1 MTPVQRVLVVSLLS
15 AFVVSR
21 WVCYISEQ
29 LFSPLTVI
37 LLSVAF
43 AALGA
48 VSSGVPVVLLRR
60 WLQPPFVLRPA
71 VVTGALTIPAAL
83 LLYSH
88 SRWALVPAIVAAFIV
103 GTTIRSHA
111 LVATIRSIPMLG
123 ILSPPMDSMWSARL
137 RAALLSGMLLQAGLC
152 LETVHK
158 IPLAVFASSLGIT
171 VLISAP
177 EDFPRPRQMTST
189 AFGSLLALAC
199 FMTLIALFPHIWFA
213 HVPDDWDFVNL
224 KPLETVPGDVV
235 AGAKVP
241 EEHVY
246 QGIIIYPEEQKHTI
260 LVPPLPSLTMN
271 RPGKPAAPL
280 SIPFFGVYWLYRPPN
295 HRPPPKSLVIHANP
309 EERNLTSTDFVRLN
323 MEARQNLGTFIDI
336 SCCRA
341 IQVVAKSAEAVPE
354 SVWLELTIRD
364 SDDRNVPAQSLGRV
378 PVPPSESP
386 ASVTLS
392 FLLPNDLPLRRF
404 DELVAI
410 FHMARY
416 RAWKAAKVGIER
428 FVLEPR

>member
-1 MTPVQRVLVVSLLS
+1 MTPVQRVLIVSLLS

-21 WVCYISEQ
+21 WICYISEQ
-29 LFSPLTVI
+29 LFSPMGVI
-37 LLSVAF
+37 LLSVGF
-43 AALGA
+43 VALGA
-48 VSSGVPVVLLRR
+48 VTSGIPVVLLRR
-60 WLQPPFVLRPA
+60 WLKPPFVLRPA
-71 VVTGALTIPAAL
+71 VVAGGLTVPAAL

-88 SRWALVPAIVAAFIV
+88 SRWALLPAVTAAFIV
-103 GTTIRSHA
+103 GTTIRSHV
-111 LVATIRSIPMLG
+111 LVPAIPFLPAG
-123 ILSPPMDSMWSARL
+123 NILSPPMAGMWSARL

-177 EDFPRPRQMTST
+177 EEFPRPRQMTSI
-189 AFGSLLALAC
+189 AFASFLALAC
-199 FMTLIALFPHIWFA
+199 LMTLIALFPHLWFA
-213 HVPDDWDFVNL
+213 HVPDDWEFVNL
-224 KPLETVPGDVV
+224 KPRESASGDPTAV
-235 AGAKVP
+235 ATAP
-241 EEHVY
+241 DEHVY

-260 LVPPLPSLTMN
+260 LVPPLPALVMN

-295 HRPPPKSLVIHANP
+295 HRPPPKSLVIRANP

-323 MEARQNLGTFIDI
+323 MEARQNLGTYIDI

-341 IQVVAKSAEAVPE
+341 IQVVAKSAESVPE

-364 SDDRNVPAQSLGRV
+364 SGDKTAPAQSLGRM
-378 PVPPSESP
+378 PVPPSERP
-386 ASVTLS
+386 APVTML
-392 FLLPNDLPLRRF
+392 FLLRNDLPLRRF

-428 FVLEPR
+428 FVLQPR

>member
-1 MTPVQRVLVVSLLS
+1 MTPVQRVLIVSLLC

-29 LFSPLTVI
+29 LFSPITVI
-37 LLSVAF
+37 LLSVGF
-43 AALGA
+43 VALGA
-48 VSSGVPVVLLRR
+48 AASGVPVVLLRR
-60 WLQPPFVLRPA
+60 WLRPPFVLRPA
-71 VVTGALTIPAAL
+71 VVAGALTIPAAL

-88 SRWALVPAIVAAFIV
+88 SRWALFPAVVGAFIV
-103 GTTIRSHA
+103 GTTIRSHV
-111 LVATIRSIPMLG
+111 LVPAVTFMPAPG
-123 ILSPPMDSMWSARL
+123 VLSPPMDGMWSARL

-152 LETVHK
+152 FETVHK

-177 EDFPRPRQMTST
+177 EDFRRPARMT
-189 AFGSLLALAC
+189 AMACILLLALAC
-199 FMTLIALFPHIWFA
+199 FMTLVALFPHIWFER
-213 HVPDDWDFVNL
+213 VPEDWNFVNL
-224 KPLETVPGDVV
+224 KPQANASDDVK
-235 AGAKVP
+235 AGVTPP

-246 QGIIIYPEEQKHTI
+246 QGIIIYPEEVKHTI
-260 LVPPLPSLTMN
+260 LVPPLPALTMN

-323 MEARQNLGTFIDI
+323 MEARQNLGTYIDI
-336 SCCRA
+336 ACCRA
-341 IQVVAKSAEAVPE
+341 IQVVAKSAEPVPE

-364 SDDRNVPAQSLGRV
+364 SANETAPAQSLGRV
-378 PVPPSESP
+378 PVPPSQGP
-386 ASVTLS
+386 ASVTMS
-392 FLLPNDLPLRRF
+392 FKLPDDLPLRRF
-404 DELVAI
+404 DELVVV

-428 FVLEPR
+428 FVLQPR